1 MAAPLF
7 TADALGMILFW
18 LLALALGSG
27 SMVLGSLGFPL
38 RIKVPFAIGHAK
50 QGLQPV
56 LGESTAR
63 DDDPSD
69 SWTTQSPAQS
79 ENLHPESKLGIAPQL
94 FRQSGRWSQFL
105 PSVPTRPVDALFGT
119 SPGA

>member
-27 SMVLGSLGFPL
+27 SM
-38 RIKVPFAIGHAK
+38 FATGHAM

-56 LGESTAR
+56 LREFRAR
-63 DDDPSD
+63 DDDPSG
-69 SWTTQSPAQS
+69 SWTTQSPALS
-79 ENLHPESKLGIAPQL
+79 AYLHPESKLGIAPRL
-94 FRQSGRWSQFL
+94 FLQAGRWSHFL
-105 PSVPTRPVDALFGT
+105 PSVPTRPVAAHFGT
-119 SPGA
+119 RPGA